1 MPPSKARA
9 VKRSKARRKK
19 VTGFRGVQKQFVDD
33 DSRETT
39 AIPSVVVRVGPN
51 PNTSSPM
58 RQQQSEAME
67 QPHSSRHLAASFR
80 KLDATNCILQQDEV
94 EEVEEVEDEEV
105 DEGFQNSIINL
116 ALIQLAIT
124 ASAICKSCKDPNSQL
139 ILNNNKRKRCGLA
152 ENLSIEC
159 SVCNNVTELQ
169 TSRWKRW
176 RIFLYQQKIRLDL
189 QCHQRRKGSTCNIL
203 CSYGPPI
210 SSDRQVIFFSS

>member
-1 MPPSKARA
+1 M
-9 VKRSKARRKK
+9 
-19 VTGFRGVQKQFVDD
+19 
-33 DSRETT
+33 
-39 AIPSVVVRVGPN
+39 
-51 PNTSSPM
+51 
-58 RQQQSEAME
+58 
-67 QPHSSRHLAASFR
+67 RHLAASFR

-94 EEVEEVEDEEV
+94 EEVEDEEVEDEEV

-176 RIFLYQQKIRLDL
+176 RIF
-189 QCHQRRKGSTCNIL
+189 
-203 CSYGPPI
+203 
-210 SSDRQVIFFSS
+210 